1 MSYPILTY
9 DQNTTITTIVDGA
22 LDQTHTTLNLP
33 GPNYVGYGGI
43 LDENLVWLLE
53 NFAGNTAPTRP
64 SLQGQLWFDKVNQ
77 TLKVFTNQGQ
87 YFSVGGTTAV
97 SATEPSLIRTG
108 DTWLNTT
115 TNQLFVYDGSN
126 YQLAGPNYT
135 KAQGVSG
142 AIPVQVS
149 DGTNTHNILELK
161 YGTNTTQTYAIISSD
176 PTFIPST
183 SIPGF
188 TQITPGITFN
198 SNISATINSDIVGNL
213 TGNVTGSLIG
223 DAVVATNLYGKLTG
237 NVVGSLAG
245 LEVVAT
251 NLYGNLLGDV
261 TSSYILTTN
270 FSTGNAQ
277 ITGGSTTSMDSGTYT
292 TLQAANFS
300 SGNAVI
306 TGGSITGD
314 SSGTFTTLQGTNLS
328 SGNAQITGGAVT
340 GLTNL
345 SSSAAALTN
354 ARTTTLVTA
363 NLSTA
368 NAQITGGN
376 VTGITNTVATTARFT
391 NVSSGNAQITGG
403 AITGVTNVSGFTGLF
418 NNLSTANLVIT
429 GGNVSGVIG
438 YNNAFAAASLISST
452 ATTTVETDNSTA
464 IATTAFVQSVIPAGV
479 ILMWGGATISIPRGW
494 QLCDGSNGTPDLRN
508 QFIVG
513 AGNAYGV
520 GATGGATTAN
530 LSVANMPAHNHT
542 VSVSGNTGSA
552 GNHTHSASTTASDSG
567 HAHSTSF
574 HRTSKGNNATPYML
588 SDPIYG
594 ENFNGTVAIPTTTA
608 QAAITATTSLSTVS
622 DHQHTVAIAG
632 NTSSVGAG
640 AAFNIVPPY
649 YALCYIQKMY

>member
-1 MSYPILTY
+1 MSYPIQTY

-97 SATEPSLIRTG
+97 SATAPSLIRTG
-108 DTWLNTT
+108 DNWLNTT
-115 TNQLFVYDGSN
+115 TNQLFVYDGSA

-135 KAQGVSG
+135 KAQGISG

-149 DGTNTHNILELK
+149 DGANTHNILELK
-161 YGTNTTQTYAIISSD
+161 YGTNNTEIYAIVSADAAFTPSISI
-176 PTFIPST
+176 T
-183 SIPGF
+183 GF
-188 TQITPGITFN
+188 TQINPGITFN
-198 SNISATINSDIVGNL
+198 SNILATINSDIVGNL
-213 TGNVTGSLIG
+213 TGNVAGSLIG

-237 NVVGSLAG
+237 
-245 LEVVAT
+245 
-251 NLYGNLLGDV
+251 DV
-261 TSSYILTTN
+261 TSLYILTSN

-277 ITGGSTTSMDSGTYT
+277 ITGGSTTGMTSGSYA
-292 TLQAANFS
+292 TLQGTNFS
-300 SGNAVI
+300 TGNAQI
-306 TGGSITGD
+306 TGGSITEVL
-314 SSGTFTTLQGTNLS
+314 SGTFTTLQGTNFS
-328 SGNAQITGGAVT
+328 TGNAQITGGNAT
-340 GLTNL
+340 GITNI
-345 SSSAAALTN
+345 SAASAVLTN
-354 ARTTTLVTA
+354 AITTTLVTA

-376 VTGITNTVATTARFT
+376 ITGIANTSATTARFT
-391 NVSSGNAQITGG
+391 NVLSSNARITGG
-403 AITGVTNVSGFTGLF
+403 AITGVSDVSGFTGLF
-418 NNLSTANLVIT
+418 NNLSTGNLLIT

-438 YNNAFAAASLISST
+438 YNNAFSSASLINST
-452 ATTTVETDNSTA
+452 ATTKVETDNSTA

-479 ILMWGGATISIPRGW
+479 ILMWGGSTIGIPAGW

-520 GATGGATTAN
+520 GTTGGATTAN
-530 LSVANMPAHNHT
+530 LSISNIPSHNHT
-542 VSVSGNTGSA
+542 VSVSGNTSSA
-552 GNHTHSASTTASDSG
+552 GGHTHTASTTAADSG
-567 HAHSTSF
+567 HSHSTSF
-574 HRTSKGNNATPYML
+574 HRTSKSNNATPYML
-588 SDPIYG
+588 SDPTYG
-594 ENFNGTVAIPTTTA
+594 ENINGTVSIPTTSS
-608 QAAITATTSLSTVS
+608 QAVITATTSLSTAS
-622 DHQHTVAIAG
+622 DHQHIVALAG
-632 NTSSVGAG
+632 STSSIGAG
-640 AAFNIVPPY
+640 AAFNILPPY

>member
-1 MSYPILTY
+1 MSYPIQTY

-97 SATEPSLIRTG
+97 SATAPSLIRTG
-108 DTWLNTT
+108 DNWLNTT
-115 TNQLFVYDGSN
+115 TNQLFVYDGSA

-135 KAQGVSG
+135 KAQGISG

-149 DGTNTHNILELK
+149 DGANTHNILELK
-161 YGTNTTQTYAIISSD
+161 YGTNNTEIYAIVSADAAFTPSISI
-176 PTFIPST
+176 T
-183 SIPGF
+183 GF
-188 TQITPGITFN
+188 TQINPGITFN
-198 SNISATINSDIVGNL
+198 SNILATINSDIVGNL
-213 TGNVTGSLIG
+213 TGNVAGSLIG

-237 NVVGSLAG
+237 
-245 LEVVAT
+245 
-251 NLYGNLLGDV
+251 DV
-261 TSSYILTTN
+261 TSLYILTSN

-277 ITGGSTTSMDSGTYT
+277 ITGGSTTGMTSGSY
-292 TLQAANFS
+292 A
-300 SGNAVI
+300 
-306 TGGSITGD
+306 
-314 SSGTFTTLQGTNLS
+314 TLQGTNFS
-328 SGNAQITGGAVT
+328 TGNAQITGGNAT
-340 GLTNL
+340 GITNI
-345 SSSAAALTN
+345 SAASAVLTN
-354 ARTTTLVTA
+354 AITTTLVTA

-376 VTGITNTVATTARFT
+376 ITGIANTSATTARFT
-391 NVSSGNAQITGG
+391 NVLSSNARITGG
-403 AITGVTNVSGFTGLF
+403 AITGVSDVSGFTGLF
-418 NNLSTANLVIT
+418 NNLSTGNLLIT

-438 YNNAFAAASLISST
+438 YNNAFSSASLINST
-452 ATTTVETDNSTA
+452 ATTKVETDNSTA

-479 ILMWGGATISIPRGW
+479 ILMWGGSTIGIPAGW

-520 GATGGATTAN
+520 GTTGGATTAN
-530 LSVANMPAHNHT
+530 LSISNIPSHNHT
-542 VSVSGNTGSA
+542 VSVSGNTSSA
-552 GNHTHSASTTASDSG
+552 GGHTHTASTTAADSG
-567 HAHSTSF
+567 HSHSTSF
-574 HRTSKGNNATPYML
+574 HRTSKSNNATPYML
-588 SDPIYG
+588 SDPTYG
-594 ENFNGTVAIPTTTA
+594 ENINGTVSIPTTSS
-608 QAAITATTSLSTVS
+608 QAVITATTSLSTAS
-622 DHQHTVAIAG
+622 DHQHIVALAG
-632 NTSSVGAG
+632 STSSIGAG
-640 AAFNIVPPY
+640 AAFNILPPY